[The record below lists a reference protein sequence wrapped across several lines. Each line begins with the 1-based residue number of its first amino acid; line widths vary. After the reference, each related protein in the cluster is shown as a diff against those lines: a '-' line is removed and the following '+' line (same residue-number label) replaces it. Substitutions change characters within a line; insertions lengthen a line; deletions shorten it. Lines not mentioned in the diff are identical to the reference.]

1 MKLALCSV
9 ALVLTLV
16 IVGIACGPEQP
27 YCQDKHK
34 TCEQARQDEIARKMN
49 ENAMQSDVQN
59 PTSDAGTTVIEAGT
73 TE

>member
-16 IVGIACGPEQP
+16 VIGIACGPEQT
-27 YCQDKHK
+27 YCEDKHK
-34 TCEQARQDEIARKMN
+34 TCEQARQDEIARQMN
-49 ENAMQSDVQN
+49 ENAMRADMQTTTNDG
-59 PTSDAGTTVIEAGT
+59 GTTVIEAGS